1 MCLNIVTKNRVIYT
15 DESPL
20 KMLENGFY
28 FILKVHFFQD
38 FFQDFLVKQEKQ
50 LDWKDRVNFKTVTS
64 QPGKVNQTMKFDE
77 RNIFLQKS

>member
-1 MCLNIVTKNRVIYT
+1 
-15 DESPL
+15 
-20 KMLENGFY
+20 MLENVFY

-38 FFQDFLVKQEKQ
+38 FFQDFLVKQEKR
-50 LDWKDRVNFKTVTS
+50 LDWTDRVNFKTVTS